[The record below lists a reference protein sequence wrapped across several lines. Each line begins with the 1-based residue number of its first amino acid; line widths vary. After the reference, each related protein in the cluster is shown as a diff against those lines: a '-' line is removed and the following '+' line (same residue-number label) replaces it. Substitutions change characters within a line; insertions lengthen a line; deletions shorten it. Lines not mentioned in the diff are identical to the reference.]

1 MPKAL
6 RTVVDREL
14 PPLQVA
20 ERRLADLSRQRRNRL
35 VAAAA
40 LAVLAGAVGVAYPQI
55 GIALAVGA
63 IAAVVAA
70 TAAVSQRRV
79 LLANLIPVREAYR
92 IESVSRAGR
101 RFANP
106 ARRQRL
112 AESLRA
118 AVRDAEDGRAHTAYT
133 VAPLGERVLARR
145 GRLLAL
151 SAALDGDEA
160 DLHPAGVVIVHR
172 LLTRPGHSP
181 LYNPDLEES
190 RLDDLL
196 HRAEACRGGQITP

>member
-6 RTVVDREL
+6 RTVVDRDL

-20 ERRLADLSRQRRNRL
+20 ERRLADLARRRRNRL

-40 LAVLAGAVGVAYPQI
+40 LALLAVAVGLAYPQI

-63 IAAVVAA
+63 IAALVAA
-70 TAAVSQRRV
+70 AAALIERRG
-79 LLANLIPVREAYR
+79 LLAKLIPVRGAYR

-106 ARRQRL
+106 GRRQRL
-112 AESLRA
+112 AQSLRA
-118 AVRDAEDGRAHTAYT
+118 AVRDAEDGAPHTAYT
-133 VAPLGERVLARR
+133 VAPLGERVLERR
-145 GRLLAL
+145 ERLLAL
-151 SAALDGDEA
+151 ADALDGDEA
-160 DLHPAGVVIVHR
+160 DLQPAGVVIVQPAADEA
-172 LLTRPGHSP
+172 RPLAALQPGP
-181 LYNPDLEES
+181 PES

-196 HRAEACRGGQITP
+196 LRVEACRGGQITP

>member
-1 MPKAL
+1 M
-6 RTVVDREL
+6 
-14 PPLQVA
+14 
-20 ERRLADLSRQRRNRL
+20 
-35 VAAAA
+35 
-40 LAVLAGAVGVAYPQI
+40 
-55 GIALAVGA
+55 
-63 IAAVVAA
+63 
-70 TAAVSQRRV
+70 

-133 VAPLGERVLARR
+133 VAPLEERVLARR

-151 SAALDGDEA
+151 GAALDGDEA

>member
-6 RTVVDREL
+6 RTVVDRDL

-35 VAAAA
+35 IAA
-40 LAVLAGAVGVAYPQI
+40 V
-55 GIALAVGA
+55 ALAVGA
-63 IAAVVAA
+63 IAALVAA
-70 TAAVSQRRV
+70 AAAVSQRRV

-101 RFANP
+101 RFASP

-118 AVRDAEDGRAHTAYT
+118 AVRDAEAGRPHTAYT
-133 VAPLGERVLARR
+133 VAPLEERVLERR
-145 GRLLAL
+145 
-151 SAALDGDEA
+151 
-160 DLHPAGVVIVHR
+160 
-172 LLTRPGHSP
+172 
-181 LYNPDLEES
+181 
-190 RLDDLL
+190 
-196 HRAEACRGGQITP
+196 

>member
-6 RTVVDREL
+6 RTVVDRDL

-20 ERRLADLSRQRRNRL
+20 ERRLADLARQRRNRL
-35 VAAAA
+35 VAAVA
-40 LAVLAGAVGVAYPQI
+40 LALLAVAVGLAYAQI

-63 IAAVVAA
+63 IAALVAA
-70 TAAVSQRRV
+70 TAALSQRRA

-106 ARRQRL
+106 GRRQRL
-112 AESLRA
+112 AQSLRA
-118 AVRDAEDGRAHTAYT
+118 AVRDAEDRAPHTAYT
-133 VAPLGERVLARR
+133 VAPLGERVLERR
-145 GRLLAL
+145 ERLLAL
-151 SAALDGDEA
+151 AHALDGDEA
-160 DLHPAGVVIVHR
+160 DLQPAGVVIVHR

-181 LYNPDLEES
+181 LYNPDLPES

-196 HRAEACRGGQITP
+196 HRIEACRGGQITP

>member
-20 ERRLADLSRQRRNRL
+20 ERRLADLSRQARNRL
-35 VAAAA
+35 VAAVA
-40 LAVLAGAVGVAYPQI
+40 LALLAVAVGLAYPQI

-70 TAAVSQRRV
+70 AAALSQRRV
-79 LLANLIPVREAYR
+79 LLGNLIPVREAYR

-101 RFANP
+101 RFAGP
-106 ARRQRL
+106 ARRRRL

-118 AVRDAEDGRAHTAYT
+118 AVRDAEDGTPHTAYT
-133 VAPLGERVLARR
+133 VAPLGERVLERR
-145 GRLLAL
+145 GRLLRL
-151 SAALDGDEA
+151 GDALDGDEA

>member
-6 RTVVDREL
+6 RTVVDRDL

-20 ERRLADLSRQRRNRL
+20 DRRLAGLSRQRRNRL
-35 VAAAA
+35 VAAAG
-40 LAVLAGAVGVAYPQI
+40 LAVLALAVGLAYPQI

-63 IAAVVAA
+63 LAAVVAA
-70 TAAVSQRRV
+70 AAAVSQRRV

-106 ARRQRL
+106 GRRQRL

-118 AVRDAEDGRAHTAYT
+118 AVRDAEDGRPHTAYT
-133 VAPLGERVLARR
+133 VAPLGERVLERR

-151 SAALDGDEA
+151 GVALDGDET

-196 HRAEACRGGQITP
+196 QRAEACRGQITP

>member
-6 RTVVDREL
+6 RTVVDRDL

-35 VAAAA
+35 VAAVVLAL
-40 LAVLAGAVGVAYPQI
+40 LAVAVGLAYPQI

-63 IAAVVAA
+63 IAALVAA
-70 TAAVSQRRV
+70 TAALSQRRA
-79 LLANLIPVREAYR
+79 LLGNLIPMREAYR
-92 IESVSRAGR
+92 IEPVSRAGR
-101 RFANP
+101 RFASRG
-106 ARRQRL
+106 RRQRL

-118 AVRDAEDGRAHTAYT
+118 AVRDAEDGRPHTAYT
-133 VAPLGERVLARR
+133 VAPLGERVLERR

-151 SAALDGDEA
+151 GDALDGGEA

>member
-6 RTVVDREL
+6 RTVVDRDL

-20 ERRLADLSRQRRNRL
+20 ERRLADLARQRRNRL

-40 LAVLAGAVGVAYPQI
+40 LALLAVAVGLAYPQI

-63 IAAVVAA
+63 IAALVAA
-70 TAAVSQRRV
+70 AAAVIERRA

-106 ARRQRL
+106 GPEAAPGASRCAPPSVMPRTGRRTPR
-112 AESLRA
+112 
-118 AVRDAEDGRAHTAYT
+118 T
-133 VAPLGERVLARR
+133 PWRR
-145 GRLLAL
+145 SRSACW
-151 SAALDGDEA
+151 SAANGCWRSA
-160 DLHPAGVVIVHR
+160 TRSTA
-172 LLTRPGHSP
+172 TRPTCIPPAS
-181 LYNPDLEES
+181 
-190 RLDDLL
+190 
-196 HRAEACRGGQITP
+196 

>member
-20 ERRLADLSRQRRNRL
+20 ERRLADLSRRRRNLL
-35 VAAAA
+35 VAAVA
-40 LAVLAGAVGVAYPQI
+40 LAVLAVAVGLAYPQV
-55 GIALAVGA
+55 GIALGVGA

-70 TAAVSQRRV
+70 AAAVSQRRA

-92 IESVSRAGR
+92 IDSVARAGR
-101 RFANP
+101 RFASTG
-106 ARRQRL
+106 RRQRL

-118 AVRDAEDGRAHTAYT
+118 AVRDAEDGTRHTAYT
-133 VAPLGERVLARR
+133 VAPLGERVLERR

-151 SAALDGDEA
+151 GDALDGDEA

-181 LYNPDLEES
+181 LYNPDLAES

-196 HRAEACRGGQITP
+196 QLVEACRGGQITP

>member
-6 RTVVDREL
+6 RTVVDRDL

-20 ERRLADLSRQRRNRL
+20 ERRLADLARQRRNRL
-35 VAAAA
+35 VAAVVLAL
-40 LAVLAGAVGVAYPQI
+40 LAVAVGLAYPQV

-63 IAAVVAA
+63 IAALVAA
-70 TAAVSQRRV
+70 AAALIERRG
-79 LLANLIPVREAYR
+79 LLANLIPVRGAYR

-106 ARRQRL
+106 GRRHRL
-112 AESLRA
+112 AQSLRV
-118 AVRDAEDGRAHTAYT
+118 AVRDAEDGASHTAYT
-133 VAPLGERVLARR
+133 VAPLGERVLERR
-145 GRLLAL
+145 ERLLAL
-151 SAALDGDEA
+151 ADALDGDEA
-160 DLHPAGVVIVHR
+160 DLQSAGVVIVHR

-181 LYNPDLEES
+181 LYNPDLPES

-196 HRAEACRGGQITP
+196 QRVEACRGGQITP

>member
-1 MPKAL
+1 MPRTL
-6 RTVVDREL
+6 RTVIDREL

-20 ERRLADLSRQRRNRL
+20 ERRLADLSRQLRNRL

-40 LAVLAGAVGVAYPQI
+40 LALLAVAVGLAYPQI

-63 IAAVVAA
+63 VAAMVAA
-70 TAAVSQRRV
+70 TAAVSQRRA
-79 LLANLIPVREAYR
+79 LLGNLIPVREAYR

-118 AVRDAEDGRAHTAYT
+118 AVSDAEDGRPHTAYT
-133 VAPLGERVLARR
+133 VAPLGERVLERR

-151 SAALDGDEA
+151 GDALDGDDA

-181 LYNPDLEES
+181 LYNPDLDES

-196 HRAEACRGGQITP
+196 HRAEVCRAGQITP

>member
-1 MPKAL
+1 MPKQL
-6 RTVVDREL
+6 RTVVDRDL

-35 VAAAA
+35 VAAVA
-40 LAVLAGAVGVAYPQI
+40 LALLAVAVGLAYPQV
-55 GIALAVGA
+55 GIALALGA
-63 IAAVVAA
+63 IAALVAA
-70 TAAVSQRRV
+70 TAAVIERRT
-79 LLANLIPVREAYR
+79 LLANLIPVRGAYR

-106 ARRQRL
+106 GRRRRL

-118 AVRDAEDGRAHTAYT
+118 AVRDAEDGAPHTAYT
-133 VAPLGERVLARR
+133 VAPLGERVLERR
-145 GRLLAL
+145 GRLLGL
-151 SAALDGDEA
+151 GDALDGDEA

-181 LYNPDLEES
+181 LYNPDLDES

-196 HRAEACRGGQITP
+196 QRAEACRGAQITP

>member
-14 PPLQVA
+14 PSLQVA

-40 LAVLAGAVGVAYPQI
+40 LALLAGAAALAYPQI

-101 RFANP
+101 TDHLP
-106 ARRQRL
+106 A
-112 AESLRA
+112 
-118 AVRDAEDGRAHTAYT
+118 
-133 VAPLGERVLARR
+133 
-145 GRLLAL
+145 
-151 SAALDGDEA
+151 
-160 DLHPAGVVIVHR
+160 I
-172 LLTRPGHSP
+172 
-181 LYNPDLEES
+181 
-190 RLDDLL
+190 
-196 HRAEACRGGQITP
+196 

>member
-35 VAAAA
+35 IAAVA
-40 LAVLAGAVGVAYPQI
+40 LAVLAVAVGLAYPRV

-63 IAAVVAA
+63 IAAVAA
-70 TAAVSQRRV
+70 AVAAVSQRRA
-79 LLANLIPVREAYR
+79 LLANLMPVREAYR
-92 IESVSRAGR
+92 IDSVSRAGR
-101 RFANP
+101 LFANP
-106 ARRQRL
+106 GRRRRL

-118 AVRDAEDGRAHTAYT
+118 AVRDAEDGTRRTAYT
-133 VAPLGERVLARR
+133 VAPLGERVLERR

-151 SAALDGDEA
+151 GDALDGDEA
-160 DLHPAGVVIVHR
+160 DLHPAGVVSVHR
-172 LLTRPGHSP
+172 RLTRPGHSP
-181 LYNPDLEES
+181 LYNPDLAES

-196 HRAEACRGGQITP
+196 QVVEACRGGQITP

>member
-6 RTVVDREL
+6 RTVVDRDL

-40 LAVLAGAVGVAYPQI
+40 LALLAVAVGLVYPQF

-63 IAAVVAA
+63 IAALVAA
-70 TAAVSQRRV
+70 AAAVSQRRV

-101 RFANP
+101 RFASP

-112 AESLRA
+112 AESLRV
-118 AVRDAEDGRAHTAYT
+118 AVRDAEAGRPHTAYT
-133 VAPLGERVLARR
+133 VAPLEDRVLERR

-151 SAALDGDEA
+151 GDALDGGEA
-160 DLHPAGVVIVHR
+160 DMHPAGVVIVHR

-181 LYNPDLEES
+181 LYNPDLQES

-196 HRAEACRGGQITP
+196 QRAEACRAVQITP